1 VKAELTE
8 AEERE
13 LERLYI
19 SLANRARNINSI
31 VTRSEI
37 EMMHDQ
43 KLLPDM
49 RFFAKHWGGGISM
62 ETVRAARDGAK
73 LLNQEPMELITEEHL
88 QSVQTFVQRARLGGV
103 GYQYAQTLARVAA
116 VIIPNT
122 DRLDFIISLVIDRG
136 IADPD
141 EISQVLETAEESPR
155 PLTGGVL

>member
-1 VKAELTE
+1 VKAKLTE
-8 AEERE
+8 IEQRE
-13 LERLYI
+13 LDRLYI
-19 SLANRARNINSI
+19 AISNRARNINSI
-31 VTRSEI
+31 VVRSEI

-88 QSVQTFVQRARLGGV
+88 QSIQTFVQTARLGGF
-103 GYQYAQTLARVAA
+103 GYQYAQTVARVAA

-122 DRLDFIISLVIDRG
+122 DRLNFIISLVLDRG

-141 EISQVLETAEESPR
+141 EISRVLETAEDSPH
-155 PLTGGVL
+155 PLAGGVL